1 MVYVQDALGSW
12 YYGREA
18 VSRDWLITARL
29 VMIEVARADSFA
41 KIIRLDLPFAHGEG
55 LSPPG
60 SIGTTAAGHATTTN
74 ARRIYGMI

>member
-12 YYGREA
+12 YYWREA

-29 VMIEVARADSFA
+29 VMIEVAQADRFA
-41 KIIRLDLPFAHGEG
+41 KIIQLDLLFAHGEG

-60 SIGTTAAGHATTTN
+60 SIRTTAAGHAMQLPMRVGYTE
-74 ARRIYGMI
+74 